1 MRSWSLT
8 AIRCLAT
15 AALVLTAFAIG
26 LGRWQTKSD
35 EVRIPSLPLYHPI
48 QKYQS
53 LDPDLGTPVLDV
65 LTGKLTR
72 LELPETDTLVNA
84 SCSPWRDNLG
94 RFHVVGSWRSRP
106 HKIWD
111 PKNRSGLARFA
122 FPGGEP
128 LDRIEF
134 HLSLEDP
141 PCWAPDTSGR
151 VLCVAGDCRIYT
163 LAFKK
168 FRNNNI
174 NRDTTPQLTK
184 LTWKVPVPRENHFLI
199 SHVTW
204 PNDLRFSNIVV
215 VSASDSTR
223 LAPLLGHVPV
233 GLPLEG
239 QHLWWLRLSRDRHA
253 VEAAGRLWPSNPALD
268 QAFSERLPNL
278 IRTPQGDLVLAYLR
292 CRKAPGDTQ
301 LMLAPVTL
309 STNEGVPQV
318 DPKQAIELANQCL
331 MSPPG
336 FSQDGRS
343 IFAIQANGRNRMR
356 LLRYS
361 VEEAM
366 ARRQASTQSLHPEQA
381 ANFAE

>member
-1 MRSWSLT
+1 
-8 AIRCLAT
+8 
-15 AALVLTAFAIG
+15 
-26 LGRWQTKSD
+26 
-35 EVRIPSLPLYHPI
+35 
-48 QKYQS
+48 
-53 LDPDLGTPVLDV
+53 
-65 LTGKLTR
+65 
-72 LELPETDTLVNA
+72 
-84 SCSPWRDNLG
+84 
-94 RFHVVGSWRSRP
+94 
-106 HKIWD
+106 
-111 PKNRSGLARFA
+111 
-122 FPGGEP
+122 
-128 LDRIEF
+128 
-134 HLSLEDP
+134 
-141 PCWAPDTSGR
+141 
-151 VLCVAGDCRIYT
+151 
-163 LAFKK
+163 
-168 FRNNNI
+168 
-174 NRDTTPQLTK
+174 
-184 LTWKVPVPRENHFLI
+184 
-199 SHVTW
+199 
-204 PNDLRFSNIVV
+204 
-215 VSASDSTR
+215 
-223 LAPLLGHVPV
+223 LGHVPV